1 MATVPRVRW
10 ILVFLGGGLG
20 SLLRFELGGFVQSR
34 IGPAFPWG
42 TFSVNAVGCFAI
54 GVLATWFDEKG
65 GAGAETRLFLLA
77 GLLGG
82 FTTFSGFG
90 LETFRLLEDARYL
103 AAFGNAAGSV
113 IVCLAALAIGIAFA
127 RAS

>member
-1 MATVPRVRW
+1 VATVPRVRW

-42 TFSVNAVGCFAI
+42 TFSVNALGCLAI

-65 GAGAETRLFLLA
+65 GAGSETRLFVIA

-82 FTTFSGFG
+82 FTTFSSFG
-90 LETFRLLEDARYL
+90 LETFRLLEAARYAAAL
-103 AAFGNAAGSV
+103 ANAAGSFV
-113 IVCLAALAIGIAFA
+113 VCLTAVAIGVAIG